1 MTREYLWVILTTCK
15 NTSAECCGAEN
26 YVFSASVLLF
36 FIILAP
42 GSSSIFIKQIILAP
56 ALDYQNSFGS
66 IGSIYCAETL
76 LRYDNVS
83 SWISTGIMENA
94 VPLMITGMSQYPVPA
109 LCISVAEPEP
119 PGAAT

>member
-94 VPLMITGMSQYPVPA
+94 VPLMIMSLYPVPV

>member
-1 MTREYLWVILTTCK
+1 MTRGYLWVILTTCK
-15 NTSAECCGAEN
+15 NTSAQCCGAEN
-26 YVFSASVLLF
+26 YVFLASVPLF

-66 IGSIYCAETL
+66 TGSIYCAETL

-83 SWISTGIMENA
+83 SWISTGTGIMENA
-94 VPLMITGMSQYPVPA
+94 VPLMIMSLYPVPV